1 MPLQGYLGWENMGRE
16 LQLTVRKATVLP
28 SDTNHRPYDTVGEET
43 IFADPSR
50 SSLDSNLN
58 LHEKG

>member
-16 LQLTVRKATVLP
+16 LQLRVRKAIVLT

-43 IFADPSR
+43 FLPYPSR

-58 LHEKG
+58 LHETG